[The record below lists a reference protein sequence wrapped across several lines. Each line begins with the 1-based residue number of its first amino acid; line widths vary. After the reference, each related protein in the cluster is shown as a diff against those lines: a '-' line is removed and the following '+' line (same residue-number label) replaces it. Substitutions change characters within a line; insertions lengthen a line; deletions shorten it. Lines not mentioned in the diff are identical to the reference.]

1 MIFQIPD
8 AFVGIGYYE
17 GISLILWIVA
27 TVLMISSTI
36 IFMIKAIKI
45 QEKSAKSMFIAYGLF
60 YIFFGLT
67 RILYIEAVYILGMYD
82 FFTTLGY
89 ITQILALI
97 FIIYVLETQIVKST
111 KFFFLII
118 TIVAFVIALISLVG
132 VTSIRRYFALTLL
145 FILVPISASV
155 IMILYLYVIIKSIGG
170 IRKKAIGLFIGSL
183 MMFASQV
190 MDSEM
195 FISATFPFV
204 PLEITPIIMIIG
216 VIIFTL
222 SQVKF

>member
-8 AFVGIGYYE
+8 TFVGIGYYE

-111 KFFFLII
+111 KNFFLII

-222 SQVKF
+222 SQVKS

>member
-1 MIFQIPD
+1 LIFQIPD

-67 RILYIEAVYILGMYD
+67 RILYIEAVYILGMFD
-82 FFTTLGY
+82 FFTNLGY

-190 MDSEM
+190 MDSEV

>member
-67 RILYIEAVYILGMYD
+67 RILYIEAVYILGMFD
-82 FFTTLGY
+82 FFTNLGY

-190 MDSEM
+190 MDSEV